1 MEYKQP
7 EGEHCFSMMYA
18 EGPTA
23 KKSYRESLENILST
37 RWSNPMNL
45 SETKET
51 SHLMAMGY
59 DHTKEVLDERK
70 EKLFTKMS
78 IIMIDCDNTEKTNK
92 DPNIIAKFQEC
103 MTNYEY
109 VIWESASSNSVDK
122 PYPKFR
128 ALIPLDSEI
137 EWTEFNKKAIGHLFS
152 MFVDDGASW
161 FYEPV
166 RYKFNTIQHHKGK
179 LFPARVLQ
187 NVIDQLMVVK
197 RINEEEIRRR
207 QMNFNMWKLAHP
219 EYQPKKLDP
228 HNLPCVKKYLDGS
241 WSEGTDRRPRAHAAI
256 YGMLAKDVPSEEIFD
271 IIMSGPAS
279 EFKEFLHNSFRD
291 SCSSLHK
298 HQPNPF

>member
-1 MEYKQP
+1 MNQEIKP
-7 EGEHCFSMMYA
+7 EHCFSVMYA
-18 EGPTA
+18 KGQTA
-23 KKSYRESLENILST
+23 KKSYRESLEYAMEHIWN
-37 RWSNPMNL
+37 NPSNL

-59 DHTKEVLDERK
+59 DHTKEVLDDRK
-70 EKLFTKMS
+70 EHLFTKMS
-78 IIMIDCDNTEKTNK
+78 IMMIDCDNKKTNK
-92 DPNIIAKFQEC
+92 DQNIIDKFNEYLA
-103 MTNYEY
+103 NYDFWIY
-109 VIWESASSNSVDK
+109 ESASSNTPDN
-122 PYPKFR
+122 PYPRFR

-161 FYEPV
+161 FYEPT
-166 RYKFNTIQHHKGK
+166 RDKFNTIKHHKGK

-187 NVIDQLMVVK
+187 KVIDDLREDHERKMK
-197 RINEEEIRRR
+197 EIEDRNN
-207 QMNFNMWKLAHP
+207 QIKLWRMRHP

-256 YGMLAKDVPSEEIFD
+256 YGMVAKDVPSEEIFD